1 MRAPGRGQVDVEL
14 VEAVGAAAPAV
25 ERGADWREL
34 VRRVPRR
41 AWTVVAG
48 VVVLTLGAGGF
59 VEWRAERAQTSR
71 LERIEGLTGSLA
83 APLTDVWEA
92 PGEGVIGII
101 GDVLVLYGP
110 EGEGVLGVGLDDGAP
125 RWERSPGGSFGCWFV
140 RGDGG
145 TRAGWWQGPV
155 DVLEPG
161 SAVLACVDSVPFEG
175 VSFPNVVTGSGGAS
189 ALGPQSE
196 VSVLDPASGAILRRL
211 VLPGSGHPTQIEDSV
226 VAVGLDAEDRLVGSR
241 WSLLTGELAWEYTGP
256 NVGRVAGVSM
266 WSDTETMTWE
276 AGDVSVTLDSRTG
289 DAIDPP
295 SEGEPGESEL
305 DRFTLPDGGTA
316 VSSVIDGTGVELTVT
331 DADGTPRFTT
341 TGHAFEPLVDDGTAP
356 HTMLVQPSG
365 GAGIMAVDARTGEDL
380 WRSATPRWASPV
392 VLAGRVVL
400 REKDRVAAVD
410 VHTGETVWEHD
421 DHEPDAGGGLVT
433 DGRTVLI
440 LARVDGQTSLVARDV
455 ETGEQLW
462 RIPSPVDAGALQP
475 LRDGRVLLS
484 GSRRTVLLAP

>member
-1 MRAPGRGQVDVEL
+1 MRTPGRGQVDVEL
-14 VEAVGAAAPAV
+14 VEVAGTAAPGV
-25 ERGADWREL
+25 ERRADWREL
-34 VRRVPRR
+34 VSRVPRR
-41 AWTVVAG
+41 AWIVVAG
-48 VVVLTLGAGGF
+48 AAVLMLVASGL
-59 VEWRAERAQTSR
+59 VEWRAERAQTNR
-71 LERIEGLTGSLA
+71 LERTEGLTGSLA
-83 APLTDVWEA
+83 APVTDVWEA

-110 EGEGVLGVGLDDGAP
+110 EGEGVLGVGLDDGTT

-140 RGDGG
+140 RRDGG

-175 VSFPNVVTGSGGAS
+175 VSFPTVVTGSGGAS

-196 VSVLDPASGAILRRL
+196 VSVLDPASGAILRRV

-226 VAVGLDAEDRLVGSR
+226 VAVGVDAQDRLVGSR
-241 WSLLTGELAWEYTGP
+241 WSLLTGELVWEYKGP
-256 NVGRVAGVSM
+256 RVGRVAGASFA
-266 WSDTETMTWE
+266 SDAETMTWE

-289 DAIDPP
+289 EAIDRQ
-295 SEGEPGESEL
+295 SEAHAGMEL

-331 DADGTPRFTT
+331 DADGTRRFTT

-380 WRSATPRWASPV
+380 WRSPTPRWASPV
-392 VLAGRVVL
+392 VLSGRVLL

-410 VHTGETVWEHD
+410 VRTGETVWEHD
-421 DHEPDAGGGLVT
+421 DREPDGGGGLVT
-433 DGRTVLI
+433 DGRTVLV
-440 LARVDGQTSLVARDV
+440 LARVDGHTSLVARNV
-455 ETGEQLW
+455 ETGVQIW
-462 RIPSPVDAGALQP
+462 RIPSPVDWGGLQP
-475 LRDGRVLLS
+475 LSDGRVLLS
-484 GSRRTVLLAP
+484 GSKRTVLLAP